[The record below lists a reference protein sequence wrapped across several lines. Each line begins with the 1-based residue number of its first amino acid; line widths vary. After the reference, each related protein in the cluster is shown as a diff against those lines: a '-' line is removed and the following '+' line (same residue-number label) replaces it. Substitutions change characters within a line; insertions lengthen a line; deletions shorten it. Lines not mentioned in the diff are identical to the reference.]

1 MGSPDRVP
9 APDMPDGRR
18 RWLVAGQQLLRDG
31 GIPAVKLLA
40 LVDRTGLTTGSFY
53 HHFGS
58 MAVYLDELASF
69 YGSER
74 PPELLERIDAT
85 DPRARL
91 EQLERLAHDERMRPL
106 DRAMRDW
113 AGSNDAAASAV
124 RASDE
129 HLLRFM
135 EAAFGDLGHARDDAR
150 LRAIVLLSVGVA
162 RVHPPWPTPR
172 RAHTRLLDLLAG
184 TDDRSH
190 EESPT

>member
-1 MGSPDRVP
+1 MGSPDLVAP
-9 APDMPDGRR
+9 PDMPDGRR
-18 RWLVAGQQLLRDG
+18 RWLLAGQQLLRDG
-31 GIPAVKLLA
+31 GMPAVKLLA
-40 LVDRTGLTTGSFY
+40 LVEHTGLTTGSFY

-74 PPELLERIDAT
+74 PSELLERVDAP

-91 EQLERLAHDERMRPL
+91 EQFERLARDERMGPL

-113 AGSNDAAASAV
+113 AGSNDVAAAAV

-135 EAAFGDLGHARDDAR
+135 EAAFRDLGYERDDAR

-162 RVHPPWPTPR
+162 RVHTPWPTPR
-172 RAHTRLLDLLAG
+172 RARARMLDLLAG
-184 TDDRSH
+184 TDDRMH
-190 EESPT
+190 EETRT